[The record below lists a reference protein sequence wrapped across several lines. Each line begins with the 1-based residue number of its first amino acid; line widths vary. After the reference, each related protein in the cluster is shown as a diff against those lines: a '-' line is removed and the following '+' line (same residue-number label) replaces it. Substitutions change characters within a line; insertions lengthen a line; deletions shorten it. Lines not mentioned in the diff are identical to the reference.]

1 MTLCPELGVKGYIDH
16 KDVVVSDLEDRREEL
31 ISYLRQ
37 DILILG
43 GVFLKSQEINW
54 AKYKIDIVRTMTLS
68 GLSLKI
74 FRKKYFDDTS
84 FHISIPTRNQDT
96 FIRRGYYGGHV
107 DVYKPVGLDLDYYDV
122 NSLYPFVMKSY
133 PMPSGVPVWVNNLSG
148 GVDLDTLFGFI
159 EAYVVCPSSIER
171 PFLPFKEKSGTLIF
185 PTGKFIGVYY
195 SEEFKFARTLGYEII
210 PLRGYFFEKKK
221 SPFEGVINDLHSS
234 RLEAKKRADAPMS
247 WIYKILIHSL
257 YGRLGINPE
266 SIITE
271 ICNQKQYE
279 VLYNKD
285 TWISAEKLTDYYYT
299 VKYSVNSNIV
309 DDLEWKAPRMSA
321 VHIAAAIRACARIYI
336 IPTFPDLTATIRI
349 LILSF

>member
-1 MTLCPELGVKGYIDH
+1 MQLLPNSLLDLGMTLCPELGVKGYIDH

-285 TWISAEKLTDYYYT
+285 T
-299 VKYSVNSNIV
+299 
-309 DDLEWKAPRMSA
+309 
-321 VHIAAAIRACARIYI
+321 
-336 IPTFPDLTATIRI
+336 
-349 LILSF
+349 